1 MTTTLRL
8 GIAAASVLATVACGA
23 VGQQSHVNSSPASK
37 PSASAPATLTTAV
50 AGAAATDDCAAKVGD
65 FQRPDSPK
73 NGWGLFKV
81 AEANFSLALPTDW
94 QEAVRP
100 ADSSF
105 KFLAQRR
112 GPAGPSQVSVSVG
125 RRQGSVPTT
134 AVIVSAESADLASN
148 PDVLSPVIKRTG
160 TLPAGPVGELVICR
174 HVKMTDAS
182 PALYVFDQWF
192 LPKRVDDAT
201 FDVYLIQFLTPLSEW
216 RANDPVFEAI
226 VQTFAFLG

>member
-1 MTTTLRL
+1 MWL
-8 GIAAASVLATVACGA
+8 
-23 VGQQSHVNSSPASK
+23 PA
-37 PSASAPATLTTAV
+37 P
-50 AGAAATDDCAAKVGD
+50 
-65 FQRPDSPK
+65 
-73 NGWGLFKV
+73 
-81 AEANFSLALPTDW
+81 
-94 QEAVRP
+94 
-100 ADSSF
+100 
-105 KFLAQRR
+105 
-112 GPAGPSQVSVSVG
+112 
-125 RRQGSVPTT
+125 

-174 HVKMTDAS
+174 RVKTTDAS
-182 PALYVFDQWF
+182 PALYVFDQWL